1 MKPNAFIRAWQRATG
16 CSIGKPLV
24 RQSLAE
30 LVGTL
35 VLTLVG
41 DCVLASLTV
50 SRLGAMGLAA
60 GPLGW
65 GLAVFLGV
73 LVAGG
78 VSGAHLNP
86 AVTVAM
92 ATVGKISW
100 RKVLP
105 YVASQYAGAFLASC
119 LVYMVYADA
128 LRLLFLGY
136 FLSLDASF
144 PTQVDGP
151 LTAVYGENATAPA
164 CPHSPASWDQVVS
177 TAVLLL
183 GICAVT
189 DNRNMSV
196 PRGQQPLLIG
206 LAVSACMYAFSSN
219 CGNPLNPARD
229 LAPRIFTAISSWGSA
244 VFSFRSYNWFW
255 VPVVG
260 PHVGGIVGVWTYKL
274 AVDNHWES
282 EDDTDSCERKLLRS
296 SRGSNG
302 SAA

>member
-50 SRLGAMGLAA
+50 SRLGAVGLAA

-105 YVASQYAGAFLASC
+105 YVASQYAGAFLASS

-128 LRLLFLGY
+128 LRL
-136 FLSLDASF
+136 
-144 PTQVDGP
+144 VDGP
-151 LTAVYGENATAPA
+151 LTAVYGENATAPVFS
-164 CPHSPASWDQVVS
+164 CFPAPGVSTFTCFLDQVVS
-177 TAVLLL
+177 AAVLLL

-206 LAVSACMYAFSSN
+206 LTVSACMYAFSSN

-260 PHVGGIVGVWTYKL
+260 PHVGGIVGVWMYKL

-302 SAA
+302 PAA

>member
-16 CSIGKPLV
+16 CSIGRPLV
-24 RQSLAE
+24 RQALAE

-35 VLTLVG
+35 VLTMVG
-41 DCVLASLTV
+41 DCVLASLAV
-50 SRLGAMGLAA
+50 SRLGAVGIAA

-92 ATVGKISW
+92 ATVGKFAW
-100 RKVLP
+100 RKVLS
-105 YVASQYAGAFLASC
+105 YVAAQYVGAFLASC
-119 LVYMVYADA
+119 LVYVVYADA
-128 LRLLFLGY
+128 LR
-136 FLSLDASF
+136 
-144 PTQVDGP
+144 QVDVE
-151 LTAVYGENATAPA
+151 LTAVYGENATAPVFS
-164 CPHSPASWDQVVS
+164 CFPAPGVSTFTCFLDQVVS

-189 DNRNMSV
+189 DSRNMAVS
-196 PRGQQPLLIG
+196 RGQQPLLVG
-206 LAVSACMYAFSSN
+206 LTVSACMYAFSSN

-229 LAPRIFTAISSWGSA
+229 LSPRIFTALSGWGSA

-260 PHVGGIVGVWTYKL
+260 PHVGAIVGVWTYKL
-274 AVDNHWES
+274 AVDNHWDQADEV
-282 EDDTDSCERKLLRS
+282 DSCERKLLRA
-296 SRGSNG
+296 SRNSNG
-302 SAA
+302 SLA